1 MNRVRTI
8 GILALAVP
16 AALVL
21 TGAATD
27 APQNDTARFQLER
40 SGDLFVRLDKQT
52 GAISLCTEQD
62 GNLVCRMAAEERA
75 AYNEELDRLNAR
87 VTALEKAVAAGNAAP
102 HLPSDAEVDRTIGI
116 MERMM
121 RSFMGMV
128 REFQGE
134 EQQDKTLPQKT

>member
-1 MNRVRTI
+1 MNRIRIT

-16 AALVL
+16 AALLL
-21 TGAATD
+21 TGAAD
-27 APQNDTARFQLER
+27 APQTDTARFQLER
-40 SGDLFVRLDKQT
+40 SGDHFVRLDKKT
-52 GAISLCTEQD
+52 GAISLCAEQE
-62 GNLVCRMAAEERA
+62 GNLVCRMAADERA
-75 AYNEELDRLNAR
+75 AYDEELDRLTAR
-87 VTALEKAVAAGNAAP
+87 VTALEKAVATGNAAP

-134 EQQDKTLPQKT
+134 EKQNGTLPQKT